1 MERGRVLIEESINFG
16 VTHMRAFVEV
26 DLVVKLKCLE
36 AGLALKK
43 EFHDRCH
50 IQLCVFAQDPVVSYE
65 DKGEAM
71 KTLLETAVNRTEVE
85 VFGTTPYVE
94 GNGDFDK
101 QIQNIEYA
109 IKTAMKYQKHLD
121 FHIDYNLDPN
131 KESLVTPTLQLLHVL
146 NWPSGSSSQ
155 TYRTIVFGHCT
166 RLTLFDDKE
175 WEELTETSGALPI
188 SFVGLPTSDMFMMGR
203 PTNEQEGSQRTRGTL
218 QVLPMIRKY
227 GLNVAIGINNVG
239 NAFTPQGS
247 LDPLSL
253 ASLGVGLYQASNKA
267 DVELMLVSRNCL
279 LIRKHY

>member
-71 KTLLETAVNRTEVE
+71 KTLLEIAVNRTEVE

-94 GNGDFDK
+94 ENGDFDK

-121 FHIDYNLDPN
+121 FHMDYNLDPN
-131 KESLVTPTLQLLHVL
+131 KESLVTPTLQLLHVF
-146 NWPSGSSSQ
+146 NWPSESGSQ

-166 RLTLFDDKE
+166 RLTLFDGKE
-175 WEELTETSGALPI
+175 WQELAERSGALPI

-203 PTNEQEGSQRTRGTL
+203 PTNEQEGSHRTRGTL
-218 QVLPMIRKY
+218 QILPMIRKY

-267 DVELMLVSRNCL
+267 DVELMLVSRNCPL
-279 LIRKHY
+279 RRQHY